1 MKGGDEEWENFKKE
15 NSGNFRFTIL
25 TDETLEQQ
33 WEKARGT
40 ILTNFRKISDEF
52 INPNIVI
59 EKYLI
64 NHAKSLEDAKYIVR
78 SMTWWLF
85 PDDYKKELDEA
96 LIIARQDIVNKA
108 EEAEA
113 EKARNAQALA
123 EGYTNYQHDE
133 ALAREEGYENYKD
146 KRMAEDVLTRYNQ
159 MKHMATT
166 RNCDERINGKPPYSS
181 VRKECYIQKSAWTN
195 DIIDKFINKGYTY
208 GDIKHEYE
216 KLNEVERNYEH
227 SSTPYSM
234 LKPILDKKCPPIKKW
249 LGMRQERPSDC
260 TYKTASAAAKDRE
273 AEQKRLEAS
282 V

>member
-1 MKGGDEEWENFKKE
+1 MKGGDEEWENFKRE
-15 NSGNFRFTIL
+15 NEGKFRYAIL

-40 ILTNFRKISDEF
+40 ILTNFRKISNEF

-64 NHAKSLEDAKYIVR
+64 NHAKSLEDAKNIVR

-85 PDDYKKELDEA
+85 PDDYKNELDEA
-96 LIIARQDIVNKA
+96 LKIAREQDIVMKA

-133 ALAREEGYENYKD
+133 ALAREEGYENYED

-159 MKHMATT
+159 MKHTATT
-166 RNCDERINGKPPYSS
+166 RD
-181 VRKECYIQKSAWTN
+181 
-195 DIIDKFINKGYTY
+195 
-208 GDIKHEYE
+208 
-216 KLNEVERNYEH
+216 
-227 SSTPYSM
+227 
-234 LKPILDKKCPPIKKW
+234 
-249 LGMRQERPSDC
+249 
-260 TYKTASAAAKDRE
+260 
-273 AEQKRLEAS
+273 
-282 V
+282 